1 MSLDAM
7 KQALEVLSLELPIG
21 SHLELKNA
29 LRAAIKQ
36 TNDWDEVE
44 ALRASLR
51 EHMAEIH
58 RLRAAIEQA
67 QEPVAWM
74 HNLIEGN
81 VIAHRPADIDRH
93 PERWTALYTAPPP
106 CPTCEALARSVMMDQ
121 TSHDIAPRQW
131 QGLTDE
137 EIKIIWRDIDG
148 SEGMLMRFARAIEAK
163 LKEKNT

>member
-67 QEPVAWM
+67 QEPVAWVGPSWL
-74 HNLIEGN
+74 N
-81 VIAHRPADIDRH
+81 
-93 PERWTALYTAPPP
+93 PETRTWESESFSPKPIKEWIPLYT
-106 CPTCEALARSVMMDQ
+106 T
-121 TSHDIAPRQW
+121 PRQW
-131 QGLTDE
+131 QGLTADE
-137 EIKIIWRDIDG
+137 IWDEWCKQTKPERDT
-148 SEGMLMRFARAIEAK
+148 RNFVAAFALAIESK
-163 LKEKNT
+163 LRAKNT